1 MKNRYCD
8 WFSHIY
14 VLCTMLGL
22 LLLFS
27 APWLSRILLAIGA
40 CSLPIAFGFQST
52 DISLSYTVLSFCA
65 LLIAYFFAV
74 KRRYLPLVI
83 VSVVDLVLVIFYCI
97 RAYTQ
102 KDMNAFGFAITDLI
116 ISLVLVAIFLMQYL
130 KRDTDKDSA
139 PTQQRMG
146 KEQEL
151 RALTVAVVSILSLF
165 AVLWMLFLEIAAAA
179 TEPPTRAYSQELP
192 AYTCQLQGGQGAGS
206 VVPLPPNLRDKS
218 AL

>member
-27 APWLSRILLAIGA
+27 TPWLSRILLAIGA
-40 CSLPIAFGFQST
+40 CSLPIALDGFQST
-52 DISLSYTVLSFCA
+52 DASLSYTVLSFCA

-83 VSVVDLVLVIFYCI
+83 VSIVDLVLVIFYCI

-102 KDMNAFGFAITDLI
+102 KDMYTFRFAITDLI

-130 KRDTDKDSA
+130 KRNTGKETA
-139 PTQQRMG
+139 PTQKSMG
-146 KEQEL
+146 KEQEI
-151 RALTVAVVSILSLF
+151 RAFTVAVVSILSLF
-165 AVLWMLFLEIAAAA
+165 AVLWMLFLEIAAGA
-179 TEPPTRAYSQELP
+179 TEPPTRAYSHELP
-192 AYTCQLQGGQGAGS
+192 AYTCQLQKENPTGDMRT
-206 VVPLPPNLRDKS
+206 V
-218 AL
+218 

>member
-27 APWLSRILLAIGA
+27 PPWLSNILLAIGA
-40 CSLPIAFGFQST
+40 CSLPIALDGFQSAEA
-52 DISLSYTVLSFCA
+52 SLVYTVLSFCPV
-65 LLIAYFFAV
+65 LIAYFFAV

-83 VSVVDLVLVIFYCI
+83 VSIVDLALVIFYCI
-97 RAYTQ
+97 HAYAQ
-102 KDMNAFGFAITDLI
+102 KDMYAFRFAITDLAV
-116 ISLVLVAIFLMQYL
+116 SLVLVSIFLMQYL
-130 KRDTDKDSA
+130 KRNTDKETPPA
-139 PTQQRMG
+139 QQSMG

-165 AVLWMLFLEIAAAA
+165 AVLWMLFIQIAAAA
-179 TEPPTRAYSQELP
+179 TKPPTRAYSHELP
-192 AYTCQLQGGQGAGS
+192 AYTCQLQKENPTGDIRT
-206 VVPLPPNLRDKS
+206 V
-218 AL
+218 

>member
-27 APWLSRILLAIGA
+27 APWLSRVLLAIGA
-40 CSLPIAFGFQST
+40 CSLPIALDSFQSM

-83 VSVVDLVLVIFYCI
+83 VSIVDLVLVVFYCI

-102 KDMNAFGFAITDLI
+102 KDMNTFGFAMTDLI
-116 ISLVLVAIFLMQYL
+116 VSLALVSIFLMQYL
-130 KRDTDKDSA
+130 KRNSGVETA
-139 PTQQRMG
+139 PTQQSMG
-146 KEQEL
+146 KEQEF
-151 RALTVAVVSILSLF
+151 RAITVAVVSILSLF
-165 AVLWMLFLEIAAAA
+165 AVLWMLFLEIATGA
-179 TEPPTRAYSQELP
+179 TEPPTEAYSYELP
-192 AYTCQLQGGQGAGS
+192 AYTCQLQKENPAGDTRTT
-206 VVPLPPNLRDKS
+206 LCT
-218 AL
+218 

>member
-27 APWLSRILLAIGA
+27 TPWLSRILLAIGA
-40 CSLPIAFGFQST
+40 CSLPIALDGFQST

-83 VSVVDLVLVIFYCI
+83 VSIVDLLLVIFYCI
-97 RAYTQ
+97 CAYTQ
-102 KDMNAFGFAITDLI
+102 KDMNTFGFAITDLI
-116 ISLVLVAIFLMQYL
+116 ISLVLVAIFLIQYL
-130 KRDTDKDSA
+130 KRNTGKQTP

-192 AYTCQLQGGQGAGS
+192 AYICQLQKENPTGDIRT
-206 VVPLPPNLRDKS
+206 V
-218 AL
+218 